1 MENVGTNLLGCPT
14 VRCNVLLEAVR
25 RTEDL
30 IQANTRIRDV
40 PIRAARRVLVSDK
53 LVVNSVDY
61 VVAAG

>member
-14 VRCNVLLEAVR
+14 VRYNVLLEAVR

-40 PIRAARRVLVSDK
+40 PIRAARRVLVSNK